1 MPSTL
6 YIVGVHN
13 TLVYGEV
20 ISDGGKQ
27 IIHKTINAE
36 YWLHGIKY
44 PHYHMHCIGVK
55 VKIYCLNLGKIK
67 LRLNFQKSN

>member
-13 TLVYGEV
+13 TPVYGEV
-20 ISDGGKQ
+20 ISDGGKS
-27 IIHKTINAE
+27 IIHKTILMQNTGCMV
-36 YWLHGIKY
+36 LIIR
-44 PHYHMHCIGVK
+44 IGVK
-55 VKIYCLNLGKIK
+55 VKTYCLNVGKIE